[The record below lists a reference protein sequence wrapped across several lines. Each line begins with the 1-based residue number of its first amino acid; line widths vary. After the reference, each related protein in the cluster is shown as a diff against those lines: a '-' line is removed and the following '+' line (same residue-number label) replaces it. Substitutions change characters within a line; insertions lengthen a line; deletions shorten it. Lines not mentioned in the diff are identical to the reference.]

1 MSETTEQAIKLKKE
15 KIIRGITCPSCSG
28 ELDIKDGIRTFNCKY
43 CGTMLRAKGTE
54 GALKYYV
61 PRKIKREDA
70 IGKTFRWLEKGVSKA
85 KGLSKLSKI
94 DEAFLVYIPY
104 WRVRADVVGWVFGVE
119 KKTTSSS
126 SGTRTEYIDKEIKIQ
141 NSFDVTVPACDIA
154 ELGVKKV
161 NLQGDEIKPV
171 DFEALQND
179 GMLFNVIS
187 SEKEVTDNSLKNFKI
202 QATGVINLHEITFE
216 HYDLVRQNTTLI
228 YYPLWI
234 VRYVFNNRT
243 YQVVVDGEDGSIC
256 YGKAPG
262 SNLFRAIVGIFGL
275 AAGMFLATLFEVFIV
290 MDASDKGPWVVYI
303 ISLVIGIL
311 LIGWAYKKFRYG
323 GEIEDGTGLVADSKI
338 PDLVQKTGITRMN
351 FNQKNITDFATGA
364 VGSAVVGSI
373 LGSILS
379 NRK

>member
-1 MSETTEQAIKLKKE
+1 MNEITEQAITLKKE
-15 KIIRGITCPSCSG
+15 KIIRGITCPACSG
-28 ELDIKDGIRTFNCKY
+28 ELDIKDGMRTFNCKY
-43 CGTMLRAKGTE
+43 CGTMLRTKGAE
-54 GALKYYV
+54 GTLKYFV

-70 IGKTFRWLEKGVSKA
+70 VNRTFKWLEKGVSKA

-94 DEAFLVYIPY
+94 DEAFLVFIPY
-104 WRVRADVVGWVFGVE
+104 WRVRADVVGWAFGVE
-119 KKTTSSS
+119 KKTTTTS

-141 NSFDVTVPACDIA
+141 NSFDVTIPACDIA

-161 NLQGDEIKPV
+161 NLQGDEIKPI
-171 DFEALQND
+171 DFETLQSE

-187 SEKEVTDNSLKNFKI
+187 SEKEVTENSLNNFKI
-202 QATGVINLHEITFE
+202 QAQGAINLHEVTFE
-216 HYDLVRQNTTLI
+216 HYDLVRENTSLI

-262 SNLFRAIVGIFGL
+262 SNLFRAIAGIFGL
-275 AAGMFLATLFEVFIV
+275 GAGMFLASLFEIILI
-290 MDASDKGPWVVYI
+290 DPSSKGPWIGYV
-303 ISLVIGIL
+303 ISLVLGIL
-311 LIGWAYKKFRYG
+311 LISWAYKKFRYG
-323 GEIEDGTGLVADSKI
+323 GEIEDGTGLTADNKI
-338 PDLVQKTGITRMN
+338 PDLIQKTGITRTN
-351 FNQKNITDFATGA
+351 FNQKSITDFATGA

-379 NRK
+379 NKK